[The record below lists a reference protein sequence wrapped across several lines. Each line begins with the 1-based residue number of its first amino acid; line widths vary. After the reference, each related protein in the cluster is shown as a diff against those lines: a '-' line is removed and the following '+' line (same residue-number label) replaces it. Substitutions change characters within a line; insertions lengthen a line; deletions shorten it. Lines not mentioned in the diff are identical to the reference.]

1 MFKKRGRKRELE
13 KGTLNERDRV
23 EYQYSY
29 MYSSYSYCIL
39 PEVVSD
45 IER

>member
-13 KGTLNERDRV
+13 KGTLNETELNTNIV
-23 EYQYSY
+23 TC
-29 MYSSYSYCIL
+29 SYSYCIL